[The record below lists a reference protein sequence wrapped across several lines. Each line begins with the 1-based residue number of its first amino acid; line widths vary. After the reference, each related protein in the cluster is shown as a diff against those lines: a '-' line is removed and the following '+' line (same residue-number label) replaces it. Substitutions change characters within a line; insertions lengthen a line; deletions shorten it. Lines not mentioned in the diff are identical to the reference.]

1 MTYSTLTMHLIA
13 LTLCAAAAG
22 ASPGD
27 WPESRQNRHL
37 TGCQPLPGSSAET
50 PTIRATYD
58 LPRTQPAI
66 TPVAL
71 PDGRGPLGL
80 CIVSGALLCFD
91 TSGRRVWECHPPGL
105 NFSRIAACRDLN
117 RDGTL
122 EIALEAGRPAQ
133 PFGAAAL
140 VALDDGALLWQYD
153 VEPMSYWWKLY
164 AGAYLPGRED
174 EQLIVLMHGYPP
186 DKDNGYMALFAFPE
200 AGVLPALRWR
210 YAFHEYTCFPTLL
223 RTDLDGDGLEELA
236 IETHSRLW
244 FLDAAT
250 GALKHFARWDVAPA
264 NMRSYGHIEFVDL
277 NRDGRADF
285 LCIADFAQHHEV
297 LLNKDGVMEKAWS
310 HGWGES
316 VTTSKVATTWPAP
329 PYADVDG
336 DGGLEIVVSMFNSED
351 DGAWLVR
358 VYDAVDGRLKY
369 RAPGFAAVTLADV
382 DGDGA
387 ADVLANRTDDP
398 TRTHFDGA
406 ALLAVREGALE
417 AVWSEPAL
425 TALDRTSE
433 HGPLLRGPGG
443 VVALSVSGGAATLHP
458 FTEPPGEPVA
468 DFSAVPAI
476 QGPPFPV
483 LLAADILGDARNE
496 LLVYQEP
503 AATVLQFT
511 GDALQERARFESG
524 APPALAD
531 FNGDGALEVAVMAVS
546 PTALPSVA
554 VRDLR
559 EAGAARWQTV
569 FPEPPEPG
577 LPQPRTAYLRAG
589 RFTGGPGDDL
599 YVWAGTPSVRS
610 AVLDGRTGAIVWE
623 RCQAP
628 GSERYWGPSV
638 NLASVYD
645 VNADGN
651 DDLVFTNPD
660 YYCVASGPT
669 GEFLVGPL
677 FPPDIFQQPSQGLYT
692 CPVILA
698 RPPQHPLVCLVA
710 GHYFQGA
717 LSLTGEPSWY
727 TLPVV
732 GENRCA
738 REGFRLAGDGVWQ
751 MGFGRENGQFA
762 CVDTRDGTV
771 RWQLD
776 LRAAASDATACDVN
790 GDGVAEF
797 LAGTSHGALLA
808 LNDAGNAPNRVW
820 TVELGAAVGAP
831 IAADLDGDARCEIAV
846 PTADGRVL
854 VLR

>member
-1 MTYSTLTMHLIA
+1 M
-13 LTLCAAAAG
+13 
-22 ASPGD
+22 
-27 WPESRQNRHL
+27 
-37 TGCQPLPGSSAET
+37 
-50 PTIRATYD
+50 
-58 LPRTQPAI
+58 
-66 TPVAL
+66 
-71 PDGRGPLGL
+71 
-80 CIVSGALLCFD
+80 
-91 TSGRRVWECHPPGL
+91 
-105 NFSRIAACRDLN
+105 
-117 RDGTL
+117 
-122 EIALEAGRPAQ
+122 
-133 PFGAAAL
+133 
-140 VALDDGALLWQYD
+140 
-153 VEPMSYWWKLY
+153 
-164 AGAYLPGRED
+164 
-174 EQLIVLMHGYPP
+174 
-186 DKDNGYMALFAFPE
+186 
-200 AGVLPALRWR
+200 
-210 YAFHEYTCFPTLL
+210 
-223 RTDLDGDGLEELA
+223 
-236 IETHSRLW
+236 
-244 FLDAAT
+244 
-250 GALKHFARWDVAPA
+250 
-264 NMRSYGHIEFVDL
+264 
-277 NRDGRADF
+277 
-285 LCIADFAQHHEV
+285 
-297 LLNKDGVMEKAWS
+297 
-310 HGWGES
+310 
-316 VTTSKVATTWPAP
+316 
-329 PYADVDG
+329 
-336 DGGLEIVVSMFNSED
+336 
-351 DGAWLVR
+351 
-358 VYDAVDGRLKY
+358 
-369 RAPGFAAVTLADV
+369 
-382 DGDGA
+382 
-387 ADVLANRTDDP
+387 
-398 TRTHFDGA
+398 
-406 ALLAVREGALE
+406 
-417 AVWSEPAL
+417 
-425 TALDRTSE
+425 
-433 HGPLLRGPGG
+433 
-443 VVALSVSGGAATLHP
+443 ALSVSGGAATLHP

-677 FPPDIFQQPSQGLYT
+677 FPPDIFKQPSQGLYT

-710 GHYFQGA
+710 GHHFQGA

-808 LNDAGNAPNRVW
+808 LNDTGNSPNRVW

-846 PTADGRVL
+846 PAADGRVL

>member
-1 MTYSTLTMHLIA
+1 
-13 LTLCAAAAG
+13 
-22 ASPGD
+22 
-27 WPESRQNRHL
+27 
-37 TGCQPLPGSSAET
+37 
-50 PTIRATYD
+50 
-58 LPRTQPAI
+58 
-66 TPVAL
+66 
-71 PDGRGPLGL
+71 
-80 CIVSGALLCFD
+80 
-91 TSGRRVWECHPPGL
+91 
-105 NFSRIAACRDLN
+105 
-117 RDGTL
+117 
-122 EIALEAGRPAQ
+122 
-133 PFGAAAL
+133 
-140 VALDDGALLWQYD
+140 
-153 VEPMSYWWKLY
+153 
-164 AGAYLPGRED
+164 
-174 EQLIVLMHGYPP
+174 
-186 DKDNGYMALFAFPE
+186 
-200 AGVLPALRWR
+200 
-210 YAFHEYTCFPTLL
+210 
-223 RTDLDGDGLEELA
+223 
-236 IETHSRLW
+236 
-244 FLDAAT
+244 
-250 GALKHFARWDVAPA
+250 
-264 NMRSYGHIEFVDL
+264 
-277 NRDGRADF
+277 
-285 LCIADFAQHHEV
+285 
-297 LLNKDGVMEKAWS
+297 
-310 HGWGES
+310 
-316 VTTSKVATTWPAP
+316 
-329 PYADVDG
+329 
-336 DGGLEIVVSMFNSED
+336 
-351 DGAWLVR
+351 
-358 VYDAVDGRLKY
+358 
-369 RAPGFAAVTLADV
+369 
-382 DGDGA
+382 
-387 ADVLANRTDDP
+387 
-398 TRTHFDGA
+398 
-406 ALLAVREGALE
+406 
-417 AVWSEPAL
+417 
-425 TALDRTSE
+425 
-433 HGPLLRGPGG
+433 
-443 VVALSVSGGAATLHP
+443 
-458 FTEPPGEPVA
+458 
-468 DFSAVPAI
+468 
-476 QGPPFPV
+476 
-483 LLAADILGDARNE
+483 
-496 LLVYQEP
+496 
-503 AATVLQFT
+503 
-511 GDALQERARFESG
+511 
-524 APPALAD
+524 
-531 FNGDGALEVAVMAVS
+531 
-546 PTALPSVA
+546 

-677 FPPDIFQQPSQGLYT
+677 FPPDIFKQPSQGLYT